1 MLAAA
6 HFPAWSPHPDVWL
19 LVALL
24 ATGYWLLV
32 TRVGSRVVPADAV
45 VSRGQV
51 TWFALGLLTIWV
63 AVDWP
68 IDTIGETTNFS
79 VHMAQHMMLGLIAP
93 PLLLLGTPGWM
104 ARWLLRPEWLL
115 RTVRFLARFLPAV
128 VLYNVVLVVVHW
140 PAVVDLTLRND
151 FVHFLEHAVIVV
163 VALITWLPIVSP
175 IPEIPRYSPPLQ
187 MVYLF
192 LESVVPTIPASF
204 LTFGSKPLYHFYEHV
219 HPLFGLTTLDDQRVA
234 GLMLKLGGGLFLWMV
249 ITIVFFRWFAEEET
263 HAAPRR
269 ERTIDRELRELQEMR
284 TTS

>member
-51 TWFALGLLTIWV
+51 TWFALGLL
-63 AVDWP
+63 
-68 IDTIGETTNFS
+68 TIGETTNFS

-175 IPEIPRYSPPLQ
+175 
-187 MVYLF
+187 MTV
-192 LESVVPTIPASF
+192 
-204 LTFGSKPLYHFYEHV
+204 GSKPLYHFDEHV